1 MGEGQEMK
9 IIITGAAGFVGHH
22 FVQYV
27 LDETDWDIV
36 ILDKLSYASFG
47 LERLREIGAFDN
59 PRVLTLVFDFSQKI
73 TKGIMRELEDAEYIF
88 HLGAESH
95 VDNSVLAPE
104 EFVMSNVLGTMN
116 ILEMARK
123 LDNLKLMIYF
133 STDEVFGPAV
143 GVQLFGPYDRYNARN
158 PYSAT
163 KAGGEELAM
172 AYSSTYGLPMLVVH
186 CSNVFGIRQHPEK
199 FIPLVIKKILN
210 NETIQIHADP
220 NLETIGSRYYIHAKD
235 VASAL
240 LFLSRRDWKRSKVN
254 IPGRTRVDNIS
265 MAEIISDELRQ
276 KFTYEIVG
284 FRLGDVEH
292 DLHYHIDGSQLYEMG
307 WVHEIPFEE
316 SLREVIRWT
325 AQNKKWL
332 ES

>member
-1 MGEGQEMK
+1 MK
-9 IIITGAAGFVGHH
+9 VICTGGAGFIGHH
-22 FVQYV
+22 LIQHILEV
-27 LDETDWDIV
+27 TDWEIV

-73 TKGIMRELEDAEYIF
+73 TDGIMRELEGAEYIF

-123 LDNLKLMIYF
+123 LDNLKLFIYF
-133 STDEVFGPAV
+133 STDEVFGPA
-143 GVQLFGPYDRYNARN
+143 FGNQSFKPDDRYNARN

-172 AYSSTYGLPMLVVH
+172 AYASTYGLPMLAVH
-186 CSNVFGIRQHPEK
+186 CPNVFGIRQHPEK
-199 FIPLVIKKILN
+199 FIPLVIRKVLN
-210 NETIQIHADP
+210 GETVPIHADP
-220 NLETIGSRYYIHAKD
+220 TLATIGSRYYVHAMD

-240 LFLSRRDWKRSKVN
+240 LFLVQRKWKRDKIN
-254 IPGRTRVDNIS
+254 IPGQNRVDNLT
-265 MAEIISDELRQ
+265 MSDVIAVILGR
-276 KFTYEIVG
+276 KLKYEIVG

-292 DLHYHIDGSQLYEMG
+292 DLHYHIDGSDLLNMG
-307 WVHEIPFEE
+307 WDFEVNFSKKLE
-316 SLREVIRWT
+316 WT
-325 AQNKKWL
+325 VQWTMKNKRWL